1 MNKNFLFFIFS
12 LCLLF
17 ISIFFMFYGID
28 IKNIFLSNSMEH
40 LIFFRIRL
48 PRVIASIAVGCGLA
62 VVGCVLQSIF
72 LNPLCDGYTLG
83 ISSSAALGVILVTLL
98 NLPFSKFFG
107 SFIGIIFSLILVL
120 ILIKTFR
127 KTIDVSFVLSGIML
141 NFFFSSVIIF
151 LTVVF
156 DPYRLHYILL
166 WLLGSFSS
174 LEEIYTYV
182 VCFLIFV
189 GMILALVLSDKL
201 DIIILGR
208 EKSFSLGVDEQKIKL
223 FFLILVIF
231 ISALCVSLVGVIS
244 FVGIIVPNFVKLFVR
259 LRHKIWILYSTIVGG
274 IFVLFCDSLAKNLF
288 SPIELPISAIT
299 GLVGSIF
306 LTIYIVKKDLPWK
319 S

>member
-1 MNKNFLFFIFS
+1 
-12 LCLLF
+12 
-17 ISIFFMFYGID
+17 MFYGID